1 MSDADILYG
10 RDVGPIRR
18 MARPPRFA
26 PRRELETPIF
36 SDGEIVQAGPVGFEP
51 ELGSNP
57 KAESLILSVRL
68 KPLDHVQ

>member
-1 MSDADILYG
+1 
-10 RDVGPIRR
+10 